1 MSREL
6 WEQRYADTQQ
16 YAYGT
21 APNAFLLSP
30 QHYLDACMRA
40 LAVADGEGRNGVWL
54 AQQGMDVLAV
64 DFSENGLAKA
74 RALAKNCDVRL
85 RTECVDITTWDWPQE
100 SFELVVSIFL
110 HLPTA
115 QRQAV
120 HRAMYAALVPG
131 GILILEAFHP
141 DQLRYQ
147 TGGPSDVTML
157 YTLEMLQ
164 QDFADAEILLAEETV
179 AILEEGQYHWG
190 YAALTRLV
198 LSKNA

>member
-6 WEQRYADTQQ
+6 WEQRYADPQQ
-16 YAYGT
+16 FAYGT
-21 APNAFLLSP
+21 IPNAFLVSQ

-74 RALAKNCDVRL
+74 RALAKSCDVRL
-85 RTECVDITTWDWPQE
+85 RTECVDVTTWDWPQA
-100 SFELVVSIFL
+100 SFELIVSIAL
-110 HLPTA
+110 HLPPS
-115 QRQAV
+115 QRSQV
-120 HRAMYAALVPG
+120 HHAMYQALTPG
-131 GILILEAFHP
+131 GILIMEAFHP

-147 TGGPSDVTML
+147 TGGPSDPAML
-157 YTLEMLQ
+157 YTLDMLRE
-164 QDFADAEILLAEETV
+164 DFAEAEFLLAEETV

-190 YAALTRLV
+190 YAALTRCV
-198 LSKNA
+198 LSKTL